1 MLFQNSKHPIE
12 LKVTHL
18 NKVYDH
24 RKEQLALATKDSK
37 TRKTSL
43 KNALADKFEKVKNRK
58 SADKKPTGKVYAL
71 DFHGDIK
78 ASHVL
83 QLREEI
89 TALLTNAN
97 AGDEVVVRLESGG
110 GLVHS
115 YGLAAAQLAR
125 VKDAGLT
132 LTVCVDKIAASGGY
146 MMACVADTILA
157 APFAVVGSIGVVAQ
171 VPNFHDLLEK
181 HDIDVD
187 VFTAGKYKR
196 TVTIFG
202 KNDDEDK
209 QKFQEELEQTHV
221 LFKDFINQYRPQL
234 DLEKVAT
241 GEHWYGSDALALN
254 LVDKLQTSDSYLLE
268 KIQGQQVYALHSR
281 QKPTIAEKLGFGN
294 AAHATFQGIVK
305 MGVGVAVDTLAEKL
319 PEALMKVEQGKKF

>member
-18 NKVYDH
+18 NKVYDS
-24 RKEQLALATKDSK
+24 RKEQLALVTKDSK
-37 TRKTSL
+37 SL
-43 KNALADKFEKVKNRK
+43 KGSLKKALAEKFDNAKKRKDSEK
-58 SADKKPTGKVYAL
+58 GKVYVL

-89 TALLTNAN
+89 NALLTNST

-125 VKDAGLT
+125 IKEAGLT

-171 VPNFHDLLEK
+171 IPNFHDLLEK

-196 TVTIFG
+196 TVTVFG
-202 KNDDEDK
+202 KNDEEDK

-221 LFKDFINQYRPQL
+221 LFKDFINIYRPQL

-268 KIQGQQVYALHSR
+268 KIKDQQVYALHSR
-281 QKPTIAEKLGFGN
+281 QKPTLAEKLGFAN
-294 AAHATFQGIVK
+294 SVQMVVENLVK
-305 MGVGVAVDTLAEKL
+305 TGVTVAVNTLAEKL
-319 PEALMKVEQGKKF
+319 PEALTRLEQTKKF

>member
-18 NKVYDH
+18 NKVYDS
-24 RKEQLALATKDSK
+24 RKEQLALVTKDSK
-37 TRKTSL
+37 SL
-43 KNALADKFEKVKNRK
+43 KGSLKKALAEKFENAKKRK
-58 SADKKPTGKVYAL
+58 DSEKGKVYVL

-89 TALLTNAN
+89 NALLTNST

-125 VKDAGLT
+125 IKEAGLT

-171 VPNFHDLLEK
+171 IPNFHDLLEK

-196 TVTIFG
+196 TVTVFG
-202 KNDDEDK
+202 KNDEEDK

-221 LFKDFINQYRPQL
+221 LFKDFINTYRPQL

-268 KIQGQQVYALHSR
+268 KIKDQQVYALHSR
-281 QKPTIAEKLGFGN
+281 QKPTLAEKLGFAN
-294 AAHATFQGIVK
+294 SVQ
-305 MGVGVAVDTLAEKL
+305 MGVESLVKTGVTVAVNTLAEKL
-319 PEALMKVEQGKKF
+319 PEALTRLEQTKKF